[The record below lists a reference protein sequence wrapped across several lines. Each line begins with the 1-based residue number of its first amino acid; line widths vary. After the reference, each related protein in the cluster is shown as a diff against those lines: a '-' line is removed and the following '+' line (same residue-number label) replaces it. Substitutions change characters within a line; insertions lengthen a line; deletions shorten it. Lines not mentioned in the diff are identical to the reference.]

1 MPCER
6 VAMGG
11 GVVATVCTRGR
22 RTTVRCRWCGSSAP
36 LACDHTIAR
45 GKTCD
50 APMCHTHA
58 LTIGRDVH
66 LCPDHAAQA
75 PEPPVE
81 QIGLFTTV
89 RRRR

>member
-6 VAMGG
+6 VAMEGG
-11 GVVATVCTRGR
+11 GIAIVCTRGR
-22 RTTVRCRWCGSSAP
+22 RAVARCRWCGASAP
-36 LACDHTIAR
+36 LACDHSIVR

-50 APMCHTHA
+50 APMCHAHA
-58 LTIGRDVH
+58 FAIGRDAH
-66 LCPDHAAQA
+66 LCPDHATQA

-89 RRRR
+89 RRCR